1 MISQNRNQ
9 TISVDFR
16 GCFPHAERKI
26 DVYANL
32 SRKLKLFGSN
42 YLYI

>member
-1 MISQNRNQ
+1 MFSQNGKQ
-9 TISVDFR
+9 PILTDFR

-26 DVYANL
+26 DVDANL